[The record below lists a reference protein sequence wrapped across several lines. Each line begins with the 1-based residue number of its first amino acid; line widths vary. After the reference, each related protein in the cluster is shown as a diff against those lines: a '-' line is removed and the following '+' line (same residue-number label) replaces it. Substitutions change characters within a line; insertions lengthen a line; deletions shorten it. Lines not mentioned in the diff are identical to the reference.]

1 MTNQPDSNALT
12 ELVNSLADAIVQ
24 LELVIYR
31 MPEREHELQKRLE
44 TNLKEIQLSR
54 TKVLKLLE
62 ESPQ

>member
-1 MTNQPDSNALT
+1 
-12 ELVNSLADAIVQ
+12 LADAIVH